1 MKIFLLIAI
10 IGDASNCTRFLK
22 KQRFF
27 NSATVLLNFF
37 INQASNVAQVFL
49 STFNPYHTERH
60 FIFGIFVSMLTIMD
74 IIFETDSLVFM

>member
-10 IGDASNCTRFLK
+10 IGDASNHTRFLK

-49 STFNPYHTERH
+49 TTFNPYHIERH
-60 FIFGIFVSMLTIMD
+60 FI
-74 IIFETDSLVFM
+74 LVCLCPCLQSWT

>member
-10 IGDASNCTRFLK
+10 IGDASNCRRFLK

-27 NSATVLLNFF
+27 NSASVLLNFF
-37 INQASNVAQVFL
+37 INQASNAAEVFL
-49 STFNPYHTERH
+49 STFNPYHTQRH
-60 FIFGIFVSMLTIMD
+60 FIFGIFVSILTIMD

>member
-49 STFNPYHTERH
+49 STFNPYYTERH
-60 FIFGIFVSMLTIMD
+60 FIFGIFVSMLIIMD

>member
-1 MKIFLLIAI
+1 MKMFLLIAI
-10 IGDASNCTRFLK
+10 IGDASNCTRFSK
-22 KQRFF
+22 